1 MDIFFDEHKELL
13 RALLKADVE
22 FILVGGYA
30 VNVHGYVRATS
41 DMDIWLK
48 PDNNNKHKLAELL
61 LSLNYDKSGVDYIA
75 KQNFERPFVFHIG
88 EAPLAVDFITKISGV
103 TYDEA
108 DRSKKYLPV
117 GDIQV
122 PVLHLHHLI
131 LSKTGTGR
139 LKDAADIEYLQK
151 IEAERNK
158 GKR

>member
-1 MDIFFDEHKELL
+1 MDIFFDEHKELF

-75 KQNFERPFVFHIG
+75 
-88 EAPLAVDFITKISGV
+88 
-103 TYDEA
+103 
-108 DRSKKYLPV
+108 
-117 GDIQV
+117 
-122 PVLHLHHLI
+122 
-131 LSKTGTGR
+131 
-139 LKDAADIEYLQK
+139 
-151 IEAERNK
+151 
-158 GKR
+158 